1 MRPSKY
7 LIKLQK
13 TAINKVH
20 RLKRLLNNISNLSSN
35 NEIEICLTYVTIE
48 ALNTW
53 SNFSRSFY
61 LSCTLH
67 PRTVNGNRVTTR
79 IETGNFNEAIGEAIS
94 LYRSSA
100 TPNPQGLW
108 HRREEPTWHERS
120 TITRVC
126 NHIECSNITDISHG
140 LSGQQTFFTHLPVF
154 RNFYGHRNQQTE
166 KAAMQLA
173 PRYVIPATLRPS
185 DILRQFPISGTSTPS
200 TSILLVQW
208 LDEIEF
214 TIEYLCY

>member
-94 LYRSSA
+94 LYIGVVQLQTHRDYGIVER
-100 TPNPQGLW
+100 NLLGMNGL
-108 HRREEPTWHERS
+108 
-120 TITRVC
+120 
-126 NHIECSNITDISHG
+126 
-140 LSGQQTFFTHLPVF
+140 Q
-154 RNFYGHRNQQTE
+154 
-166 KAAMQLA
+166 
-173 PRYVIPATLRPS
+173 
-185 DILRQFPISGTSTPS
+185 
-200 TSILLVQW
+200 
-208 LDEIEF
+208 
-214 TIEYLCY
+214 